1 METPAF
7 QGYSHCGRAQTRPR
21 CLVSRL
27 SSLGLPE
34 RSLAFGGRRA
44 ALAAI
49 GPKAGT
55 GRDQIA
61 GLQRRII
68 VNIER
73 RETECVFSVAGAV
86 GYQVFTVLD
95 KGVIEI

>member
-1 METPAF
+1 
-7 QGYSHCGRAQTRPR
+7 
-21 CLVSRL
+21 
-27 SSLGLPE
+27 LPE
-34 RSLAFGGRRA
+34 RSLAFGGQRA

-86 GYQVFTVLD
+86 GYQVFTVYPDSLSIR
-95 KGVIEI
+95 KKLGRRGK